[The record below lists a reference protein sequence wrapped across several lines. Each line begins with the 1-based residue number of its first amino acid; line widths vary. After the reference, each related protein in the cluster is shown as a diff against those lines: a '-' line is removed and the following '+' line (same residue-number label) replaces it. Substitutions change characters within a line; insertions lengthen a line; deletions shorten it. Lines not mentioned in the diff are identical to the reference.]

1 MTRMK
6 NVFRGRLKALTLIE
20 LLVVL
25 AIIGILVLM
34 ALPNLMP
41 LISKAK
47 SAEAQSN
54 LGHIYTLEQSY
65 RYLHSKYSSSLP
77 EINYEAGKLS
87 TEGGNANYRYEVAE
101 AGNGNFKARA
111 TAVVD
116 FDGDG
121 TMNVWE
127 IDQDKDLQE
136 VTPD

>member
-1 MTRMK
+1 MK
-6 NVFRGRLKALTLIE
+6 KKLLSRKLKALTLIE

-41 LISKAK
+41 MITKAK

-65 RYLHSKYSSSLP
+65 RYLHSKYNSSLS
-77 EINYEAGKLS
+77 EIGYEANKLS
-87 TEGGNANYRYEVAE
+87 TDGGNANYRYEVVE
-101 AGNGNFKARA
+101 AGNSSFKARA

-121 TMNVWE
+121 VMNVWE
-127 IDQDKDLQE
+127 IDQDKSLKE

>member
-1 MTRMK
+1 MK
-6 NVFRGRLKALTLIE
+6 RLFNIKLKALTLIE

-41 LISKAK
+41 MITKAK
-47 SAEAQSN
+47 TTEAQTN
-54 LGHIYTLEQSY
+54 LAHIHTLQRSFN
-65 RYLHSKYSSSLP
+65 YLHSKYTNSLS
-77 EINYEAGKLS
+77 EIGYETNKLS
-87 TEGGNANYRYEVAE
+87 TEGGNANYRYEIVE
-101 AGNGNFKARA
+101 AAATSFKARA

-127 IDQDKDLQE
+127 IDQDKNLKE

>member
-1 MTRMK
+1 MK
-6 NVFRGRLKALTLIE
+6 SKCLSQHKLKALTLIE

-41 LISKAK
+41 MISKAK

-65 RYLHSKYSSSLP
+65 RYLHSKYGSDLKD
-77 EINYEAGKLS
+77 IGYEANKLS
-87 TEGGNANYRYEVAE
+87 TEGGNANYRYEIVSA
-101 AGNGNFKARA
+101 ANSAFIARA
-111 TAVVD
+111 TAIVD

-127 IDQDKDLQE
+127 IDQDNTLKE

>member
-1 MTRMK
+1 MK
-6 NVFRGRLKALTLIE
+6 RLNKLKLKALTLIE

-41 LISKAK
+41 MITKAK
-47 SAEAQSN
+47 TTEAQTN
-54 LGHIYTLEQSY
+54 LAHIHTLERSY
-65 RYLHSKYSSSLP
+65 NYLHSKYSSSLS
-77 EINYEAGKLS
+77 EIGYEANKLS
-87 TEGGNANYRYEVAE
+87 TEGGNANYRYEVIE
-101 AGNGNFKARA
+101 ASGTTFKARA

-127 IDQDKDLQE
+127 IDQDKDLKE

>member
-1 MTRMK
+1 MK
-6 NVFRGRLKALTLIE
+6 KKILSRKLKALTLIE

-41 LISKAK
+41 MITKAK

-54 LGHIYTLEQSY
+54 LSHIYTLQQSY
-65 RYLHSKYSSSLP
+65 RYQYSKYNTNLT
-77 EINYEAGKLS
+77 EIGFEANKLS
-87 TEGGNANYRYEVAE
+87 TEGGNANYRYEVVE
-101 AGNGNFKARA
+101 ASNSNFKARA

-121 TMNVWE
+121 VMNVWE
-127 IDQDKDLQE
+127 MDQDKALKE

>member
-1 MTRMK
+1 MK
-6 NVFRGRLKALTLIE
+6 PKRLSQQKLKALTLIE

-41 LISKAK
+41 MISKAK

-65 RYLHSKYSSSLP
+65 RYLHSKYGSDLKD
-77 EINYEAGKLS
+77 IGYEVNKLS
-87 TEGGNANYRYEVAE
+87 TEGGNANYKYEIVNA
-101 AGNGNFKARA
+101 ANSAFVARA
-111 TAVVD
+111 TAIVD

-127 IDQDKDLQE
+127 IDQDNTLKE

>member
-1 MTRMK
+1 MK
-6 NVFRGRLKALTLIE
+6 KVLRKKLQALTLIE

-41 LISKAK
+41 MITKAK

-54 LGHIYTLEQSY
+54 LGHIYTLQQSH
-65 RYLHSKYSSSLP
+65 RYLHSKYNSNLT
-77 EINYEAGKLS
+77 EIGYENNKLS
-87 TEGGNANYRYEVAE
+87 TEGGNANYRYEIVE
-101 AGNGNFKARA
+101 ASNGIFKARA
-111 TAVVD
+111 TAIVD

-127 IDQDKDLQE
+127 IDQEKNLKE

>member
-1 MTRMK
+1 MK
-6 NVFRGRLKALTLIE
+6 NLSRVKLKALTLIE

-41 LISKAK
+41 LITQAK
-47 SAEAQSN
+47 SKEAQ
-54 LGHIYTLEQSY
+54 LGLEHLYSLEEQY
-65 RYLHSKYSSSLP
+65 RYEHSKYNTDLSELHF
-77 EINYEAGKLS
+77 EANKLS
-87 TEGGNANYRYEVAE
+87 TEGGNANYRYEITD
-101 AGNGNFKARA
+101 AGNASFKARA

-127 IDQDKDLQE
+127 IDQEKNLKE

>member
-1 MTRMK
+1 MK
-6 NVFRGRLKALTLIE
+6 KVFQKKLKALTLIE

-54 LGHIYTLEQSY
+54 LGHIYTLQQSY
-65 RYLHSKYSSSLP
+65 RYLHSKYSSSLN
-77 EINYEAGKLS
+77 EIGYEAGKLS
-87 TEGGNANYRYEVAE
+87 TDGGNANYRYEISD
-101 AGNGNFKARA
+101 AGNGSFRARA
-111 TAVVD
+111 TAIVD

-121 TMNVWE
+121 AMNVWE
-127 IDQDKDLQE
+127 IDHENNLKE

>member
-1 MTRMK
+1 MK
-6 NVFRGRLKALTLIE
+6 KVLRKKLKALTLIE

-54 LGHIYTLEQSY
+54 LGHIYTLQQSY
-65 RYLHSKYSSSLP
+65 RYLHSKYSGSLS
-77 EINYEAGKLS
+77 ELGYEPAKLS
-87 TEGGNANYRYEVAE
+87 TEGGNENYRYEISD
-101 AGNGNFKARA
+101 AGNGTFKARA
-111 TAVVD
+111 TAIAD

-127 IDQDKDLQE
+127 IDHENTLKE